1 MVGFSP
7 TSYTVSE
14 AAGTVTLTVRI
25 ISGTLQTQVSTVFS
39 TSPDTAV
46 GKLVDNM
53 YKSCLSQ
60 IAASYWSL
68 YDLSPPTKL
77 VRTTQL

>member
-1 MVGFSP
+1 MCTRPVLFHLFLPTGVVVGFSS

-14 AAGTVTLTVRI
+14 DASTVTLTVRV

-46 GKLVDNM
+46 GKLVTLELFVTE
-53 YKSCLSQ
+53 SS
-60 IAASYWSL
+60 
-68 YDLSPPTKL
+68 
-77 VRTTQL
+77 